1 MSNHAQIIIVEQVP
15 VVCVIELNNTTEGIL
30 KLCCF
35 KIYITSKD
43 YSLQCNS
50 IMFTIPV
57 IILSAIGIS
66 IFLANDYMASRV
78 SKSNRVK

>member
-1 MSNHAQIIIVEQVP
+1 MFDRHIIRKGSTSH
-15 VVCVIELNNTTEGIL
+15 TTEVFL

-43 YSLQCNS
+43 YSWQCNS

-66 IFLANDYMASRV
+66 IFLANDYLASRV
-78 SKSNRVK
+78 DESIQVNNIILHL